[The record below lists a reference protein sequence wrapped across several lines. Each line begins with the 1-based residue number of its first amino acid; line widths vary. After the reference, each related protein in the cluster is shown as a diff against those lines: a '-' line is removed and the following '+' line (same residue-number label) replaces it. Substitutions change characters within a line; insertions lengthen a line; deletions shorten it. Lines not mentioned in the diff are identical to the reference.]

1 MSDGRI
7 LHIKIVTDVIERGYS
22 NGLQK
27 NEMKFLDKGEIS
39 YLESHVKCL
48 SGQLKDG
55 SVDYEVISKML
66 MGTFFR

>member
-1 MSDGRI
+1 
-7 LHIKIVTDVIERGYS
+7 LE
-22 NGLQK
+22 
-27 NEMKFLDKGEIS
+27 FLDKREVS

-66 MGTFFR
+66 MGTLFR